1 MEFNL
6 IGLGICLIEKTGAV
20 CHTRHGVL
28 WGISDSVF
36 ARRIGGLKKGEYEL
50 MFGAIFR
57 WVRALGYLVTGQ
69 LDAARRT
76 LDMNPHVMRAKY
88 DEVLREKTDRIHQ
101 YKQAVSGLI
110 AQQENKIDKVK
121 TLTEDVKRLEG
132 LKAGA
137 LAKAKQKVE
146 QLQAAGKST
155 EEIQGNEEYMR
166 CQSAFKDFSST
177 LAEKQARIEELE
189 GDVAEYGARIADHK
203 VQMQSLLRE
212 LDKLKSE
219 QMDAVADVITAR
231 QEKELAETVAGIAKD
246 GTAQELQR
254 LRQLRQE
261 VKAEARVTK
270 ELAGTDTK
278 TQEAE
283 FLEYARAGETNNEF
297 DALIGL
303 TTAKEKAAPTP
314 KSKEADEPAEL
325 PE

>member
-1 MEFNL
+1 
-6 IGLGICLIEKTGAV
+6 
-20 CHTRHGVL
+20 
-28 WGISDSVF
+28 
-36 ARRIGGLKKGEYEL
+36 

-88 DEVLREKTDRIHQ
+88 DEVLRDKTERIHQ

-110 AQQENKIDKVK
+110 AQQENKTAKVK
-121 TLTEDVKRLEG
+121 ALTEDVKRLEG

-146 QLQAAGKST
+146 QLQAAGKT
-155 EEIQGNEEYMR
+155 AEEIQKDEEYLW

-189 GDVAEYGARIADHK
+189 ADVAEYGSRIAEHK

-219 QMDAVADVITAR
+219 QADAVADVITAR

-246 GTAQELQR
+246 GTAEELQR

-261 VKAEARVTK
+261 VKAEARITK
-270 ELAGTDTK
+270 ELAGTDTR

-283 FLEYARAGETNNEF
+283 FLEYARASETNDEF
-297 DALIGL
+297 NVLIGL
-303 TTAKEKAAPTP
+303 AAAAEKKTPAVPEQEAEKPTA
-314 KSKEADEPAEL
+314 L

>member
-1 MEFNL
+1 
-6 IGLGICLIEKTGAV
+6 
-20 CHTRHGVL
+20 
-28 WGISDSVF
+28 
-36 ARRIGGLKKGEYEL
+36 

-57 WVRALGYLVTGQ
+57 WIKALGYLVTGQ

-88 DEVLREKTDRIHQ
+88 DEVLREKTGRIHQ

-110 AQQENKIDKVK
+110 AQQENKIEKVK
-121 TLTEDVKRLEG
+121 TLTDDVKRLEG

-137 LAKAKQKVE
+137 LAKAKQKVQ

-155 EEIQGNEEYMR
+155 EEIQRDEEYMR

-189 GDVAEYGARIADHK
+189 TDIGDYGKRIAEHK

-212 LDKLKSE
+212 LDKLKAE
-219 QMDAVADVITAR
+219 QVDAVADVITAR
-231 QEKELAETVAGIAKD
+231 EEKELAETVAGIAKD
-246 GTAQELQR
+246 GTAEELQR

-270 ELAGTDTK
+270 ELAGTDTRA
-278 TQEAE
+278 QEAE
-283 FLEYARAGETNNEF
+283 FLEYARSGESNSEF

-303 TTAKEKAAPTP
+303 ASTAEKKAPATPAKETDKP
-314 KSKEADEPAEL
+314 SGL

>member
-1 MEFNL
+1 M
-6 IGLGICLIEKTGAV
+6 
-20 CHTRHGVL
+20 
-28 WGISDSVF
+28 
-36 ARRIGGLKKGEYEL
+36 Y
-50 MFGAIFR
+50 GAIFR
-57 WVRALGYLVTGQ
+57 WIMALGYLVTGQ

-76 LDMNPHVMRAKY
+76 LDMNPHVMRAQY
-88 DEVLREKTDRIHQ
+88 DEVLRDKTTRIHQ

-137 LAKAKQKVE
+137 LAKAKQKVQ

-155 EEIQGNEEYMR
+155 EEIQRDEEYMR
-166 CQSAFKDFSST
+166 CQAAFKDFSST

-189 GDVAEYGARIADHK
+189 TDIGDYAKRIAEHK

-212 LDKLKSE
+212 LDKLKAE
-219 QMDAVADVITAR
+219 QVDAVADVITAR
-231 QEKELAETVAGIAKD
+231 EEKELAETVAGIAKD
-246 GTAQELQR
+246 GTAEELQR

-270 ELAGTDTK
+270 ELAGTDTRA
-278 TQEAE
+278 QEAE
-283 FLEYARAGETNNEF
+283 FLEYARTGESNSEF

-303 TTAKEKAAPTP
+303 ASTAEKKAPAAPV
-314 KSKEADEPAEL
+314 KDAEKPSGL